1 MDMETGYV
9 KMREDSIQ
17 FRLETPYQHS
27 KSCVRINIFWP
38 IIPYLREPSFFTVA
52 KIPHSK
58 QSSMQFRGVG
68 TGGAIAT
75 PIFLEIGK
83 IFAFSTP
90 NISRSK

>member
-1 MDMETGYV
+1 MDMETGYM

-58 QSSMQFRGVG
+58 QSSMHDDSV
-68 TGGAIAT
+68 
-75 PIFLEIGK
+75 
-83 IFAFSTP
+83 
-90 NISRSK
+90 